1 VSARDIHHGRQGGRV
16 LAWEPVAGETIVAV
30 CDGCA
35 APTTVVRAS
44 IGQACWGCGGELRRP
59 DEVDAAL
66 RVGDG
71 RAAGEGWGV
80 RVVPARRWA
89 PVDAAEVR
97 AA

>member
-1 VSARDIHHGRQGGRV
+1 M
-16 LAWEPVAGETIVAV
+16 LAWETVPGETILAV

-59 DEVDAAL
+59 DEADAAL

-71 RAAGEGWGV
+71 RPLGEGWIV
-80 RVVPARRWA
+80 RVVPARMSR
-89 PVDAAEVR
+89 PVDDEEVAA
-97 AA
+97 A